1 MKYYGEDVSGA
12 AILDARQERQGI
24 FDRATIGSGPLP
36 VIVTAIGFF
45 MIILDTTIVN
55 LAERLRRSFNPREW

>member
-12 AILDARQERQGI
+12 AILDARQERQGV
-24 FDRATIGSGPLP
+24 FDRATIRSRPLP

-55 LAERLRRSFNPREW
+55 VALPGGLVGL